1 MTRESAARDRESA
14 WPGRDEQFRLV
25 RLQSYNWGTFADVS
39 NVEIPQA
46 GYLFVGPSGSGKS
59 TLLDAHTALLTP
71 PKWVDFNVAAREAER
86 SGKDRSV
93 LSYVRGAWAEQTGE
107 QGEFGVQYLRN
118 GTTWSALAATYRNP
132 LGRTVVLAQVLWVR
146 GNTGAPAEV
155 KKLYLVLQRDF
166 DVKELKFFA
175 ESDFDVRRFKK
186 DLPDAF
192 VKTEF
197 SAYQERFR
205 GLLGIENELALRLLH
220 KTQSAKN
227 LGDLNSFLRDF
238 MLDAP
243 ETFAAAERLV
253 NEFGELNAAHQAVV
267 AARQQ
272 IEVLSPARARHAELT
287 QNRRDKSLLDELD
300 AGVNAYREQRKEV
313 LLRQRIEE
321 LGVLAEGAR
330 AETARL
336 REIADDEQRA
346 LTHLKLRREGLAGAL
361 ASLLRELAGAEEEL
375 PRRAQ
380 KREQA
385 EGACRS
391 LGWSMPESAPLF
403 VELVAMAKDRLERDD
418 ALSRELEARREALK
432 DAERPR
438 FSEFQEVRREID
450 AMERQRSNIPAHML
464 ALRAQIAQ
472 GVGIS
477 EESLPFVGELI
488 EVKKEALAWQGAI
501 ERVLHGFALSILV
514 EDRHHAAVS
523 AFVNEQHLGQRLVY
537 YRVLPQQAELRR
549 NAGASSLIRKL
560 RLAEVPQTA
569 WLRAE
574 LGERFDYE
582 CAENM
587 LAFRNAARAVTQAG
601 QVKHG
606 HTRHEKDDRHRV
618 DDRRRWV
625 LGFDNRDKLKLYR
638 DRAGDLAA
646 ELAELAEKLQAVEDE
661 RARQR
666 AELRFTQ
673 TLSNLTWLEV
683 DVASLRAK
691 IHGLKQQIASEQ
703 AARPELAELDAQIQ
717 VQEKRQRAA
726 DKARSDEEV
735 RALGHERD
743 CARHER
749 TLRTLLEEAVAV
761 RLTPT
766 QEMGLE
772 QRFAA
777 GSRPLSLDT
786 IDALATEV
794 VRTLAEETRQ
804 LSVQMT
810 ELKNEIE
817 GTFRVFNQRWPAESD
832 GLDANLAS
840 AEDFFVKLTRLETD
854 GLPRHEERF
863 MQLLHQQSDQN
874 LTLLSTRLELERASI
889 RERLELVNESLLT
902 AAFNP
907 GTHLVIEPRDL
918 AIEAVRQFKQ
928 SLREALSQ
936 LFVGEREVAE
946 QRFLVLKKLVDRL
959 KSQETEDRKWRN
971 LVLDVRQHV
980 EFVAR
985 ELDQNGEEV
994 EVYRSGAGKS
1004 GGQRQ
1009 KLAAFCLAAAL
1020 RYQLGGQDRAL
1031 PSFATV
1037 ALDEAFDKADAEF
1050 TTMAM
1055 NIFNTFGFQMIV
1067 ATPLKSV
1074 MTLEPFIGGACF
1086 VHIKDRKVSSMLAI
1100 DYDEEAKR
1108 LKLPEQVRHGQE
1120 APVS

>member
-1 MTRESAARDRESA
+1 VIR
-14 WPGRDEQFRLV
+14 V
-25 RLQSYNWGTFADVS
+25 NNWGTFDGVS
-39 NVEIPQA
+39 NVEIPEA

-86 SGKDRSV
+86 SGKDRSL
-93 LSYVRGAWAEQTGE
+93 LSYLRGAWAEQTGE
-107 QGEFGVQYLRN
+107 RGEFGVQYLRN
-118 GTTWSALAATYRNP
+118 GSTWSALAATYRNP
-132 LGRTVVLAQVLWVR
+132 LGRVVVLAQVLWVR
-146 GNTGAPAEV
+146 GNTTAPAEV

-192 VKTEF
+192 AKAEF
-197 SAYQERFR
+197 SGYQERFC
-205 GLLGIENELALRLLH
+205 GLLGIDNERALRLLH

-243 ETFAAAERLV
+243 ETFAAAQRLV
-253 NEFGELNAAHQAVV
+253 DEFGELNAAHQAVV
-267 AARQQ
+267 TARQQ
-272 IEVLSPARARHAELT
+272 IETLAPARERHAELT
-287 QNRRDKSLLDELD
+287 QRRRDKSLLDELD
-300 AGVNAYREQRKEV
+300 AGVNAYKDQRKEE
-313 LLRQRIEE
+313 LLRQRIAE
-321 LGVLAEGAR
+321 LEVLVEGAR

-336 REIADDEQRA
+336 KELADDEFRV
-346 LTHLKLRREGLAGAL
+346 LTHLKTRREGLAGAI
-361 ASLLRELAGAEEEL
+361 ASLQRELAGAEEEL

-380 KREQA
+380 KRSQA

-391 LGWSMPESAPLF
+391 LGWSMAESAPRF
-403 VELVAMAKDRLERDD
+403 VELVARAKDGLERDEE
-418 ALSRELEARREALK
+418 LSRDLDQRKEALK
-432 DAERPR
+432 DAERPLL
-438 FSEFQEVRREID
+438 SEFQEVRQEIE
-450 AMERQRSNIPAHML
+450 AMERQPSNIPAHML
-464 ALRAQIAQ
+464 ALRAQIAK
-472 GVGIS
+472 GVGIP

-514 EDRHHAAVS
+514 DDRQHGAVS
-523 AFVNEQHLGQRLVY
+523 SFVNEQHLGQRLIY
-537 YRVLPQQAELRR
+537 YRVLPRQDERR
-549 NAGASSLIRKL
+549 RSAGASSLIRKL
-560 RLAEVPQTA
+560 KLAEVPQTA

-574 LGERFDYE
+574 LAERFDYE

-606 HTRHEKDDRHRV
+606 HARHEKDDRHRV

-638 DRAGDLAA
+638 DRAGDLA
-646 ELAELAEKLQAVEDE
+646 EQLAGLAAKLQAVEDE
-661 RARQR
+661 RTRQR

-673 TLSNLTWLEV
+673 TLSNLTWHEV
-683 DVASLRAK
+683 DVASLRDK
-691 IHGLKQQIASEQ
+691 IEGLKRQIASEQ
-703 AARPELAELDAQIQ
+703 AARPELAELDVQIEAQD
-717 VQEKRQRAA
+717 KRHRAA
-726 DKARSDEEV
+726 DRARSDEEV

-743 CARHER
+743 CSRHER
-749 TLRTLLEEAVAV
+749 ALRALLEEAVAV
-761 RLTPT
+761 RLTPV
-766 QEMGLE
+766 QEAGLA
-772 QRFAA
+772 QRFAM
-777 GSRPLSLDT
+777 GSKPLSLET
-786 IDALATEV
+786 IDALTTEV
-794 VRTLAEETRQ
+794 VRAIKEEASQ
-804 LSVQMT
+804 LSVQIT

-817 GTFRVFNQRWPAESD
+817 GIFRAFNRRWPAESD
-832 GLDANLAS
+832 GLDASLAS
-840 AEDFFVKLTRLETD
+840 AEDYFVKLTRLETD

-863 MQLLHQQSDQN
+863 MRLLHKQSDEN
-874 LTLLSTRLELERASI
+874 LTVLSTRLELERASI

-907 GTHLVIEPRDL
+907 GTHLVIEPRDR
-918 AIEAVRQFKQ
+918 AIEEVRQFKQ

-936 LFVGEREVAE
+936 LFAGESDVAE
-946 QRFLVLKKLVDRL
+946 QRFLVLKGLVDRL
-959 KSQETEDRKWRN
+959 KSQETADRNWRN

-985 ELDQNGEEV
+985 ELDENGEEV

-1050 TTMAM
+1050 TAMAM
-1055 NIFNTFGFQMIV
+1055 NIFKTFGFQMIV

-1086 VHIKDRKVSSMLAI
+1086 VHIKDRKVSSMLTI
-1100 DYDEEAKR
+1100 DYDEDAKR
-1108 LKLPEQVRHGQE
+1108 LKLPEQIRHGQE